1 MVKTIGIVHYKVGG
15 TDGVSLEIDKWK
27 AVLEDMGHKVH
38 LCAGDLGQLEGTLIE
53 ELFHHLPDIERLNT
67 NTYIKFSDYND
78 EVEYRADL
86 EDLAEKIEEGLLNFV
101 HQKGI
106 DYLIIENL
114 WSNATSPPAALAA
127 SWLVR
132 STGIP
137 TLAHHHDFYWER
149 VDGIALTNR
158 TALELVEKNKPPR
171 LSCIQNVVINS
182 LAQEELLAR
191 KGIASSVIPNVF
203 DFESAPWRPDEY
215 NHDFRQ
221 QLGFTEADVL
231 ILQATRIMPR
241 KGIELAFDFVNALNQ
256 PERRARLESRGLYDG
271 RSFTKDS
278 RIALIL
284 AGYTED
290 EITGE
295 YIKKLKRKRDET
307 AADAIF
313 IEDVIGGSRHTE
325 NGKMIFSLWDTYVYA
340 DFVTYPSYWEGWGN
354 QLLEA
359 LRAKIPLMLFE
370 YPVYKADIED
380 KGFSVVSLGSEIA
393 EGEDGL
399 VHVPS
404 QKIEEAADQA
414 VDLLTDSALREKTVE
429 SNFEIGRRHYSLDAL
444 RRYLMPII
452 DRSQ

>member
-1 MVKTIGIVHYKVGG
+1 MVKTIGIIHYKVGG

-27 AVLEDMGHKVH
+27 TVLEDMGHEVH
-38 LCAGDLGQLEGTLIE
+38 FCAGDLGQLEGTLIE
-53 ELFHHLPDIERLNT
+53 ELYHHLPDVERLNT
-67 NTYIKFSDYND
+67 NTYIKFGDYND
-78 EVEYRADL
+78 EGEYLAEL
-86 EDLAEKIEEGLLNFV
+86 ESLTEKIEEGLLNFV
-101 HQKGI
+101 RQKGI

-127 SWLVR
+127 SRLVR
-132 STGIP
+132 STNIP

-158 TALELVEKNKPPR
+158 AALELVEKNKPPR
-171 LSCIQNVVINS
+171 IPCIQNVVINS
-182 LAQEELLAR
+182 LAQDELLER
-191 KGIASSVIPNVF
+191 KGIESSVIPNVF

-221 QLGFTEADVL
+221 QLGFTDQDVM

-241 KGIELAFDFVNALNQ
+241 KGIELAFDFVNALNH
-256 PERRARLESRGLYDG
+256 PERRARLEKCGLYDG

-278 RIALIL
+278 RIALVL

-307 AADAIF
+307 ATDAIF
-313 IEDVIGGSRHTE
+313 IEDVIGGSRRTE
-325 NGKMIFSLWDTYVYA
+325 NGKKIFSLWDTYVYA

-354 QLLEA
+354 QFLEA
-359 LRAKIPLMLFE
+359 LRAKLPIMLFE

-380 KGFSVVSLGSEIA
+380 KGFSVVSLGSELTD
-393 EGEDGL
+393 GEDGL
-399 VHVPS
+399 VHVPAR
-404 QKIEEAADQA
+404 KIEEAADQA
-414 VDLLTDSALREKTVE
+414 IDLLADSSLREGVVE

-444 RRYLMPII
+444 SRYLLPII
-452 DRSQ
+452 DGRQ

>member
-27 AVLEDMGHKVH
+27 TVLEDMGHKVH

-53 ELFHHLPDIERLNT
+53 ELYHHLPDVERLNT
-67 NTYIKFSDYND
+67 NTYIKFGDYKD
-78 EVEYRADL
+78 EVEYRAEL

-101 HQKGI
+101 RQKGI

-127 SWLVR
+127 SRLVR

-171 LSCIQNVVINS
+171 ISGIQNVVINS
-182 LAQEELLAR
+182 LAQDELLAR
-191 KGIASSVIPNVF
+191 KGISSSVIPNVF

-215 NHDFRQ
+215 NRDFRQ
-221 QLGFTEADVL
+221 QLGFSEGDVL

-241 KGIELAFDFVNALNQ
+241 KGIELAFDFVNALNH

-278 RIALIL
+278 RITLIL

-307 AADAIF
+307 ETDAVF
-313 IEDVIGGSRHTE
+313 IEDVIGGSRRTE
-325 NGKMIFSLWDTYVYA
+325 NEKKIFSLWDTYVYA

-354 QLLEA
+354 QFLEA
-359 LRAKIPLMLFE
+359 LRAKLPLMLFE

-380 KGFSVVSLGSEIA
+380 KGFSVVSLGSELA
-393 EGEDGL
+393 DGKDGL
-399 VHVPS
+399 VHVPAR
-404 QKIEEAADQA
+404 KIEEAADQA
-414 VDLLTDSALREKTVE
+414 IDLLADPSLREEVVE

-444 RRYLMPII
+444 SRYLLPII
-452 DRSQ
+452 DGRQ

>member
-1 MVKTIGIVHYKVGG
+1 LKTIGIVHYKVGG

-27 AVLEDMGHKVH
+27 TVLEDMGHKVH

-67 NTYIKFSDYND
+67 NTFINFVDYSDED
-78 EVEYRADL
+78 EYRVKL
-86 EDLAEKIEEGLLNFV
+86 ENIAKTIEEGLLNFV
-101 HQKGI
+101 RQKGI

-114 WSNATSPPAALAA
+114 WSNSTSPPASLAA
-127 SWLVR
+127 SRLVR

-149 VDGIALTNR
+149 VDGIALTNG
-158 TALELVEKNKPPR
+158 TALELIEKNNPPR
-171 LSCIQNVVINS
+171 ISCSQNVVINS

-215 NHDFRQ
+215 NRDFRQ
-221 QLGFTEADVL
+221 QLGFTEVDVL

-241 KGIELAFDFVNALNQ
+241 KGIELAFDFVNALNH
-256 PERRARLESRGLYDG
+256 PERRAQLEKRGLYDG

-278 RIALIL
+278 RIALVL

-307 AADAIF
+307 ATDAIF
-313 IEDVIGGSRHTE
+313 IEDVIGGSRRTE
-325 NGKMIFSLWDTYVYA
+325 NGKKIFSLWDTYVYA
-340 DFVTYPSYWEGWGN
+340 DFITYPSYWEGWGN
-354 QLLEA
+354 QFLEA
-359 LRAKIPLMLFE
+359 LRAKLPLMLFE

-380 KGFSVVSLGSEIA
+380 KGFSVVSLGSDLA
-393 EGEDGL
+393 YGEDGL
-399 VHVPS
+399 VHVPAR
-404 QKIEEAADQA
+404 KIEEAADQA
-414 VDLLTDSALREKTVE
+414 VDLLTDFTLREEVVE

-444 RRYLMPII
+444 SKYLLPII
-452 DRSQ
+452 DGRQ

>member
-1 MVKTIGIVHYKVGG
+1 VKTIGIVHYKVGG

-27 AVLEDMGHKVH
+27 TVLEDMGHKVH

-53 ELFHHLPDIERLNT
+53 ELYHHLPEVERLNT
-67 NTYIKFSDYND
+67 NTYIKFGDYND
-78 EVEYRADL
+78 EGEYRAEL
-86 EDLAEKIEEGLLNFV
+86 EGLAEKIEDGLLNFV
-101 HQKGI
+101 RQKGI
-106 DYLIIENL
+106 DHLIIENL
-114 WSNATSPPAALAA
+114 WSNVTSPPAALAA
-127 SWLVR
+127 SRLVR

-158 TALELVEKNKPPR
+158 TALELVEKNMPPR
-171 LSCIQNVVINS
+171 ISWIQNVVINS
-182 LAQEELLAR
+182 LAQDELLER
-191 KGIASSVIPNVF
+191 KGITSSVIPNVF

-215 NHDFRQ
+215 NRDFRQ
-221 QLGFTEADVL
+221 QLGFTETDVL

-241 KGIELAFDFVNALNQ
+241 KGIELAFDFVNSLNQ

-284 AGYTED
+284 AGHTED

-313 IEDVIGGSRHTE
+313 IEDVIGGSRRTE
-325 NGKMIFSLWDTYVYA
+325 NEKKIFSLWDTYVYA

-359 LRAKIPLMLFE
+359 LRAKLPLMLFE

-380 KGFSVVSLGSEIA
+380 NGLSVVSLGSELTD
-393 EGEDGL
+393 GEDGL
-399 VHVPS
+399 VHVPAR
-404 QKIEEAADQA
+404 KIEEAADQA
-414 VDLLTDSALREKTVE
+414 IELLANSSLREEVVE
-429 SNFEIGRRHYSLDAL
+429 SNFEIGRRHYSLNAL
-444 RRYLMPII
+444 SRYLLPII
-452 DRSQ
+452 DGRQ